1 VLAPRRVAGLPA
13 GCGALLVTA
22 GGDHSVAVLE
32 KLAPG
37 QGPVA
42 AGARPP
48 PPPGHLPIGGEPPR
62 ICVQAAAASLPR
74 AHAAGGES
82 TCGGSHAPPAARRLC
97 PSRCPPTLPLPLPA
111 AGPQRERPYGQQYL
125 PLPPP
130 SDLLRRLA
138 AAEAGDGGQGSAA
151 SQQLCAAIAVAF
163 GSPAFLLALFPA
175 AGEEAAAATA
185 TAPLEDGQAMAVDAP
200 GGGEAERMKN
210 GGPGPA
216 SPARSIEMGDAEEEP
231 QQEQAEQRETE
242 QRETEQKEPEA
253 GTPQQEQEAGQAAV
267 DLDLKASQIR
277 FGWHVPHGCTACTAW
292 LCRLYLPAVRLTPA
306 RLYHTLR

>member
-1 VLAPRRVAGLPA
+1 MLAPRRVAGLPA
-13 GCGALLVTA
+13 GCGVLLVTA

-82 TCGGSHAPPAARRLC
+82 TCGGSHAAGAES

-138 AAEAGDGGQGSAA
+138 AAEAGDGGEGSAA
-151 SQQLCAAIAVAF
+151 SQQLCAAVAVAF

-175 AGEEAAAATA
+175 AGEEAAATTA
-185 TAPLEDGQAMAVDAP
+185 AAPLEDGQAMAAAAP
-200 GGGEAERMKN
+200 GGGGAERMKD
-210 GGPGPA
+210 GSPGPA
-216 SPARSIEMGDAEEEP
+216 SPARSIEMGDAEELP
-231 QQEQAEQRETE
+231 QQEQAEQR
-242 QRETEQKEPEA
+242 QAEQKEPEA

-277 FGWHVPHGCTACTAW
+277 FGWHVPHGCAACTAR